1 MKILITGYK
10 GFIGKNLFRYLKK
23 KNLNVYGYEYSKKK
37 FPIVKKYNWVIH
49 LGAISSTTETN
60 FKKIMKQNYYF
71 STKLVNECIKYN
83 VNLQYA
89 SSASVYDFRYGFKEN
104 SKCNPKSPYSKS
116 KYLFDKYVENLNHEI
131 IIQGF
136 RYFNVFG
143 ANEKNKFNQ
152 SSPIYKFIKQAKT
165 NKKINLF
172 YNSKYYKRDFVYVGD
187 ICKIHFKMT
196 KKKVSG
202 LFNIGRGK
210 AISFEKIAKSVAKKY
225 SCTINYIK
233 MPNKVKKHY
242 QRFTKANISKIKKY
256 LNIRWEDPIE
266 YIFKLNRID

>member
-10 GFIGKNLFRYLKK
+10 GFIGKNLFRYLKR
-23 KNLNVYGYEYSKKK
+23 KNFNVYGYEYSKKK
-37 FPIVKKYNWVIH
+37 FPVVKKYDWIIH

-60 FKKIMKQNYYF
+60 LKKIMEQNYYF
-71 STKLVNECIKYN
+71 STKLVNECIKHN

-89 SSASVYDFRYGFKEN
+89 SSASVYDTKYGFKEN

-116 KYLFDKYVENLNHEI
+116 KYLFDKYVEKLNHKI

-143 ANEKNKFNQ
+143 SNEKNKFNQ
-152 SSPIYKFIKQAKT
+152 SSPIYKFIKQAKDK
-165 NKKINLF
+165 KKINLF
-172 YNSKYYKRDFVYVGD
+172 YNSEKYKRDFVYVGD
-187 ICKIHFKMT
+187 VCKVHYKMT
-196 KKKVSG
+196 KMKISG

-210 AISFEKIAKSVAKKY
+210 ALSFEKIAKSVAKKY

-233 MPNKVKKHY
+233 MPAKVEKHY
-242 QRFTKANISKIKKY
+242 QSYTKANILKIKKY
-256 LNIRWEDPIE
+256 LKIKWEDPIK
-266 YIFKLNRID
+266 YIFKINKIN

>member
-1 MKILITGYK
+1 MKILVTGYK

-23 KNLNVYGYEYSKKK
+23 KNLNVYGYEYSRKK

-116 KYLFDKYVENLNHEI
+116 KYLFDKYVENLI
-131 IIQGF
+131 I
-136 RYFNVFG
+136 
-143 ANEKNKFNQ
+143 K
-152 SSPIYKFIKQAKT
+152 
-165 NKKINLF
+165 
-172 YNSKYYKRDFVYVGD
+172 
-187 ICKIHFKMT
+187 
-196 KKKVSG
+196 
-202 LFNIGRGK
+202 
-210 AISFEKIAKSVAKKY
+210 
-225 SCTINYIK
+225 
-233 MPNKVKKHY
+233 
-242 QRFTKANISKIKKY
+242 
-256 LNIRWEDPIE
+256 
-266 YIFKLNRID
+266 